1 MDLGILIIFIWI
13 GCLLVVAVDSAMRGI
28 SPVFWR
34 LAALVG
40 GPFVLLAY
48 GIVREL
54 VSKKRGIS

>member
-1 MDLGILIIFIWI
+1 MDWGIFAIVVWV
-13 GCLLVVAVDSAMRGI
+13 GCFVVVAVDSVLRGI

-48 GIVREL
+48 CLVRTGKL
-54 VSKKRGIS
+54 VRDE